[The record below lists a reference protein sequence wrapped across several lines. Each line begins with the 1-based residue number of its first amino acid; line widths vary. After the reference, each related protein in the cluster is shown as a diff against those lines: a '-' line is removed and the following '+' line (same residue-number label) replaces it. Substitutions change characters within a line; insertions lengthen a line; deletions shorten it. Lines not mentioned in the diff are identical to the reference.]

1 MHDQRLAVVEI
12 GEEIFGAPTQI
23 EEAAPRQARG
33 EIGRKG
39 KAQIRAPLLDARDPR
54 AKERRGE
61 ATPDR
66 LDFGQF
72 GHESIL
78 CGRAFATARRRA
90 IKETP
95 ANHERPM
102 RLEEEAVV
110 DHLRRRFPDAIAIY
124 LFGSVASGE
133 AGPESDVDLA
143 LLNDGKIDPVALWDV
158 AGELANIVDRHVDLV
173 DLRMASTVLQHQI
186 LTKGRRLFAR
196 DVRAGIYE
204 AFILSEKTALDER
217 NAGLLADILREGR
230 VHGR

>member
-1 MHDQRLAVVEI
+1 
-12 GEEIFGAPTQI
+12 
-23 EEAAPRQARG
+23 
-33 EIGRKG
+33 
-39 KAQIRAPLLDARDPR
+39 
-54 AKERRGE
+54 
-61 ATPDR
+61 
-66 LDFGQF
+66 
-72 GHESIL
+72 
-78 CGRAFATARRRA
+78 
-90 IKETP
+90 
-95 ANHERPM
+95 M